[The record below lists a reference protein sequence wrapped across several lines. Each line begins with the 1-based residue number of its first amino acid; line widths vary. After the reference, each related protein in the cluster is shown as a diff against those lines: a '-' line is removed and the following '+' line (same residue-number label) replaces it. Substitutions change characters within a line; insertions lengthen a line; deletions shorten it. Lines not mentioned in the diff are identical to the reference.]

1 MGIKLRDVALGGVD
15 VEIDLEQEH
24 EPVSGH
30 MRGRTW
36 SASMAALM
44 QVARSWRRKV
54 LLLGL
59 ATRCEVSSSNMS
71 RLLDS
76 AEYWVQILSWS
87 LSWTL

>member
-15 VEIDLEQEH
+15 VEIDLGSRNMNQS
-24 EPVSGH
+24 VGH

-59 ATRCEVSSSNMS
+59 ATRCEVSSSSMS

-76 AEYWVQILSWS
+76 AEYWAQILSWS
-87 LSWTL
+87 L